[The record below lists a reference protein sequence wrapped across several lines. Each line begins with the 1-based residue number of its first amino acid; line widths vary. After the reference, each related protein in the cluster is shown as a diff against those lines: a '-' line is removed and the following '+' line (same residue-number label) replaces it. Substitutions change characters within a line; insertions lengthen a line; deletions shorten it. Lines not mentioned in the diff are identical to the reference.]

1 MQRYKITIEYDGSD
15 FHGWQEQK
23 GLRSVQQTIQEAI
36 FKFSGESVVLY
47 GAGRTDAGVHAIG
60 QVGHF
65 DLQTFKDPNE
75 VSRALN
81 HFLKNEKI
89 AILKTEEVTEDFHA
103 RFSAV
108 SRSYVYKILNRRAH
122 LTTQKGL
129 AWHVMEPLDVTLMH
143 EAAQHLIGFHDLT
156 SFRSAQCQSTSALKS
171 ISSIAVERHGENIEV
186 FITARSFLHNQVR
199 IIVGTLRKVGNG
211 FWHPSKIQEII
222 EARDRSAAGQTAP
235 PYGLY
240 LRNCLY

>member
-65 DLQTFKDPNE
+65 DLQTYKDPNE

-108 SRSYVYKILNRRAH
+108 SRSYIYKIINRRAH
-122 LTTQKGL
+122 PTTQKEL
-129 AWHVMEPLDVTLMH
+129 AWHVMEPLDVTLMN
-143 EAAQHLIGFHDLT
+143 EAAQYLIGFHDLT

-171 ISSIAVERHGENIEV
+171 IASIAVERHGENIEV

-211 FWHPSKIQEII
+211 FLHPSKIHEII